1 MEYAARALDRNRLA
15 TVFEEL
21 PVENARLSESEIA
34 AMLAGLDSWSLLHGR
49 EAVGKSLKFANFR
62 EAFAFM
68 AEVALMAEKIDHHPE
83 WTNVWN
89 RVDIVLSTHS
99 AGGLTKLDEK
109 LAKAIDK
116 AALRFGLEPA

>member
-1 MEYAARALDRNRLA
+1 M
-15 TVFEEL
+15 
-21 PVENARLSESEIA
+21 ENARMSEAEIGK
-34 AMLAGLDSWSLLHGR
+34 MLAGMDGWTHLSGR
-49 EAVGKSLKFANFR
+49 QAIGKSLKFANFR

-68 AEVALMAEKIDHHPE
+68 TEVALMAEKIDHHPE

-116 AALRFGLEPA
+116 VALRFASKPA